1 MAIAVLTDPSSY
13 IWQPKFSTFWD
24 VSSLASS
31 CFPAQPESSNAAHR
45 SNAIHVFRCFIP
57 YHPFITCS
65 QNTAQKKP
73 DFRPTKK
80 TYAKETPPKMAT
92 ATFCRMI
99 PVRRKC
105 ILKNKQ
111 VSWLKLRPQRLPKK
125 SVASCCI
132 LAITVTGSSRNHTG
146 FPFHRANAR
155 TYFQRPKGRLCELFI
170 IIA

>member
-1 MAIAVLTDPSSY
+1 
-13 IWQPKFSTFWD
+13 
-24 VSSLASS
+24 
-31 CFPAQPESSNAAHR
+31 
-45 SNAIHVFRCFIP
+45 
-57 YHPFITCS
+57 
-65 QNTAQKKP
+65 
-73 DFRPTKK
+73 
-80 TYAKETPPKMAT
+80 MAT

-170 IIA
+170 IIAQHIRHVNKIMIKFNTFLFKNAKTQKADPNDMKNPDFFISLGLLSGFWHFQIKMYLILSLFCWQDEYVMQ